1 MNRKKSTSSPAA
13 QRAAPHGA
21 DELKA
26 RWERLHRTDR
36 EPWPDA
42 ALIAREAAAAPPFA
56 EWLRHYGSGRKLAAA
71 LQAAWGRFHAGEFR
85 AAIEQGASLGAL
97 GACVAN
103 RAAAVESLYTQA
115 GNAEVMELL
124 LAAVARGEAALEVLA
139 AHANAH
145 YTLALVLGRY
155 SQRISILKAITDG
168 LAARVRA
175 ELERTLELE
184 PQHAEA
190 HVALGLYNAEIVNK
204 LGGVVASLTYGASS
218 KDSIEHFKQAL
229 KLAPHSPIVHMEYA
243 YGLLLLDARRYR
255 EEAQALYEVAATTE
269 PLDAMEALD
278 VERAKRGLAQ

>member
-1 MNRKKSTSSPAA
+1 MTVKKVKSRTAQESSGT
-13 QRAAPHGA
+13 RGA
-21 DELKA
+21 IELKA

-36 EPWPDA
+36 EPWPDE
-42 ALIAREAAAAPPFA
+42 ALIAREAAAAPAFA
-56 EWLRHYGSGRKLAAA
+56 AWLRHYGSGRKLAAA
-71 LQAAWGRFHAGEFR
+71 LQAAWGAFHAGEFS
-85 AAIEQGASLGAL
+85 AAIEQGAPLGAL

-103 RAAAVESLYTQA
+103 RAAAVTSLYTHA

-124 LAAVARGEAALEVLA
+124 LAAVARGEEAVEILA

-168 LAARVRA
+168 LAGRVRA

-204 LGGVVASLTYGASS
+204 LGNVVASLTYGASS
-218 KDSIEHFKQAL
+218 KESIQHFKHAV

-243 YGLLLLDARRYR
+243 YGLLLLNGERYR
-255 EEAQALYEVAATTE
+255 EEAEALYKTAAATE

-278 VERAKRGLAQ
+278 VERAKRGLPQ